1 MLRRHQKNVIDN
13 TRIRVQVTIT
23 SPSLITDPHL
33 DRRES
38 DPTETSQE
46 NAA

>member
-1 MLRRHQKNVIDN
+1 M
-13 TRIRVQVTIT
+13 RIRVQVTIT